1 MKYLLDTHVFLWSI
15 SNPKE
20 LTKKAIAAI
29 KNPENDI
36 YVSAISLWE
45 IAIKLRLKKLEIKGI
60 GIEEL
65 PDVIEKMD
73 YEVMSMTPE
82 DAIEYA
88 NLTEETH
95 KDPFDR
101 MLIVQSI
108 SKNMVMISKDTQF
121 GKFTK
126 FGLKLLWD

>member
-20 LTKKAIAAI
+20 LTKKAISII
-29 KNPENDI
+29 KNPENEI

-45 IAIKLRLKKLEIKGI
+45 IAIKTRLNKLEIKGI

-88 NLTEETH
+88 HLAEDTH

-108 SKNMVMISKDTQF
+108 SRNMTMISKDSQF
-121 GKFTK
+121 GKFTR
-126 FGLKLLWD
+126 FGLKLIWE